1 MDLSAIQ
8 SVLREHKLDAW
19 LFYDHHHRD
28 AIAYRVLG
36 LPEDMMVSRRW
47 FYLIPANG
55 EPRKLVHRIEAFRLD
70 SLPGSKRFYSGWAEL
85 DEEIKTLTAGY
96 TNIAMQYSPNNRIFY
111 VGLVDAGTVELIRS
125 FGKNIVSSADL
136 VAQFE
141 ATWSVE
147 QIESHF
153 AAGKAIDAILA
164 AAFQEIGTRV
174 RNGGTNEYEMQKWI
188 QEAFAREDM
197 VSGDGPD
204 VAVNGHSGDP
214 HYEPTKDVHS
224 PIQLGDWV
232 LIDLWS
238 KKNTPNA
245 CFYDICW
252 TGCVG
257 TPSDEQRK
265 VFGIV
270 TEARDKAIEFVKS
283 SVAAG
288 ADVRGWQVDDIGREH
303 IEAAGYG
310 EYFTH
315 RTGHSI
321 GTEIH
326 ANGANL
332 DNLEVHDER
341 RLLPNSCFSVEPGIY
356 LKNFGVRSEVDM
368 LIRNGAAEVTGRIQR
383 EIVQI

>member
-1 MDLSAIQ
+1 
-8 SVLREHKLDAW
+8 
-19 LFYDHHHRD
+19 
-28 AIAYRVLG
+28 
-36 LPEDMMVSRRW
+36 
-47 FYLIPANG
+47 
-55 EPRKLVHRIEAFRLD
+55 
-70 SLPGSKRFYSGWAEL
+70 
-85 DEEIKTLTAGY
+85 
-96 TNIAMQYSPNNRIFY
+96 
-111 VGLVDAGTVELIRS
+111 VGLVDAGTVELVRS

-141 ATWSVE
+141 ATWTEE
-147 QIESHF
+147 QIASHF
-153 AAGKAIDAILA
+153 AAGKAIDSILA

-174 RNGGTNEYEMQKWI
+174 RNGGTTEYEMQQWI

-214 HYEPTKDVHS
+214 HYEPTKQLHS
-224 PIQLGDWV
+224 KIQLGDWV

-238 KKNTPNA
+238 KKKTPNA

-270 TEARDKAIEFVKS
+270 LEARDKAIEFVKS
-283 SVAAG
+283 SIAAG
-288 ADVRGWQVDDIGREH
+288 ADVRGWQVDDIGRKH
-303 IEAAGYG
+303 IQAAGYG

-321 GTEIH
+321 GTEVH
-326 ANGANL
+326 ANGANM
-332 DNLEVHDER
+332 DNLEIHDER
-341 RLLPNSCFSVEPGIY
+341 RLLPNSCFSIEPGIY
-356 LKNFGVRSEVDM
+356 LKHFGVRSEVNM
-368 LIRNGAAEVTGRIQR
+368 LVRNGAAEVTGRIQR
-383 EIVQI
+383 EIVSI